1 MSFLKYEDR
10 EIMIRYASVLM
21 LLLAVPGWADT
32 YKWTD
37 EDGKIH
43 YSDQPPPNTIQK
55 SETIKQQKAAPA
67 AAPTGA
73 PPPPE
78 AAPKP
83 GVAPKTP
90 TDQDM
95 EFRKR
100 RLQQAEADAKAQKE
114 AQAAEEKKRNC
125 QRATE
130 QMQAFER
137 GGRITRYGPN
147 GEQQFMN
154 EQEVQAELAN
164 ARKAADSWC
173 K

>member
-1 MSFLKYEDR
+1 M
-10 EIMIRYASVLM
+10 MRYPSLVVLLCM
-21 LLLAVPGWADT
+21 VAAPVSADM

-37 EDGKIH
+37 EDGKMH
-43 YSDQPPPNTIQK
+43 YSDQPPPNAITK
-55 SETIKQQKAAPA
+55 SETIKAAKPQANAAPPPA
-67 AAPTGA
+67 SPGA
-73 PPPPE
+73 PP
-78 AAPKP
+78 
-83 GVAPKTP
+83 GVAGQPGAVPPKSP
-90 TDQDM
+90 NDQEM

-100 RLQQAEADAKAQKE
+100 RLQQAELEAKAQKD

-130 QMQAFER
+130 QVQAYER

-147 GEQQFMN
+147 GEQLYLSDGEIQS
-154 EQEVQAELAN
+154 ELNN

>member
-1 MSFLKYEDR
+1 
-10 EIMIRYASVLM
+10 MIRYAGPLL
-21 LLLAVPGWADT
+21 LLLAVPAWADT

-37 EDGKIH
+37 ENGKIH
-43 YSDQPPPNTIQK
+43 YSDQPPPATIQK
-55 SETIKQQKAAPA
+55 SETIKQAKPAAPPAPPA
-67 AAPTGA
+67 AATPGEA
-73 PPPPE
+73 PKPG

-83 GVAPKTP
+83 V
-90 TDQDM
+90 TDQEM

-100 RLQQAEADAKAQKE
+100 RLQQAETEAKAQKE
-114 AQAAEEKKRNC
+114 AQVAEEKKRNC

-130 QMQAFER
+130 QVQAYER

-147 GEQQFMN
+147 GEQQFLTDG
-154 EQEVQAELAN
+154 EVQAELAN